1 MGEDPS
7 EIREEIEETRRPRGR
22 HRRGDRLKD
31 RRQVAR
37 RGQGVRV
44 DSVRSKVGGAGSRVN
59 EATPGTEDV
68 KQSAGKAAGGAQ
80 ENPIGL
86 ALGSLAVGFSE
97 RHAHAVHQRG
107 GREARRGL
115 RPGKTR
121 SRRPPRRRPTA
132 ASRSRRGPRR
142 APRTPRRRAASG
154 TLRSSSR
161 PLSSVRRRP
170 GRLPGPRTIECRPQT
185 RTPRQRAAPT
195 GRPPARRSSP
205 GARGV
210 ARSSAR

>member
-7 EIREEIEETRRPRGR
+7 EIREEIEETRRPHGR
-22 HRRGDRLKD
+22 HRRGDRLQD

-44 DSVRSKVGGAGSRVN
+44 DSVRSKIGGAGSRVN

-86 ALGSLAVGFSE
+86 ALGSLAIGFSE

-115 RPGKTR
+115 RPGQDTVKE
-121 SRRPPRRRPTA
+121 TA
-132 ASRSRRGPRR
+132 QEAADRGKQV
-142 APRTPRRRAASG
+142 AQGAAQSATDTAQESG
-154 TLRSSSR
+154 QRHVEELQ
-161 PLSSVRRRP
+161 
-170 GRLPGPRTIECRPQT
+170 QT
-185 RTPRQRAAPT
+185 AQQRAEETRQTA
-195 GRPPARRSSP
+195 GS
-205 GARGV
+205 
-210 ARSSAR
+210 